1 MNLGAVDHFFET
13 LASRAQWQ
21 GCPTPGADRRPRSPQ
36 PPPVAASA
44 KGASSRFLR
53 CGRSRVA
60 QHRRGAEQD
69 AGSAEEIEQAD
80 WESSCDRRST
90 YAHCG
95 PWDDQR
101 ADRSARSGADSRS
114 SPSCRGSKG
123 PARDRK
129 RVVSGKSVTVRVDR
143 GGGRIIKKK
152 T

>member
-36 PPPVAASA
+36 PPTVAASA

-60 QHRRGAEQD
+60 QLRRGAERA
-69 AGSAEEIEQAD
+69 AGRAEEIEQAD
-80 WESSCDRRST
+80 WDSYIYSRPT

-95 PWDDQR
+95 LWADQR
-101 ADRSARSGADSRS
+101 ASR
-114 SPSCRGSKG
+114 
-123 PARDRK
+123 
-129 RVVSGKSVTVRVDR
+129 T
-143 GGGRIIKKK
+143 
-152 T
+152 

>member
-60 QHRRGAEQD
+60 QHRRGAERD
-69 AGSAEEIEQAD
+69 AGSAEEIEQAA
-80 WESSCDRRST
+80 WERSCDRSSTRSEEYT
-90 YAHCG
+90 SELPSLMHFSYAVLCMT
-95 PWDDQR
+95 
-101 ADRSARSGADSRS
+101 
-114 SPSCRGSKG
+114 KN
-123 PARDRK
+123 
-129 RVVSGKSVTVRVDR
+129 
-143 GGGRIIKKK
+143 KKNNK
-152 T
+152 KQ

>member
-53 CGRSRVA
+53 YGRSRVA
-60 QHRRGAEQD
+60 QHRRGAERD
-69 AGSAEEIEQAD
+69 AGRAEEIEQAD

-90 YAHCG
+90 SELR
-95 PWDDQR
+95 R
-101 ADRSARSGADSRS
+101 ASWRESM
-114 SPSCRGSKG
+114 CKY
-123 PARDRK
+123 
-129 RVVSGKSVTVRVDR
+129 V
-143 GGGRIIKKK
+143 
-152 T
+152 